1 MSPGSG
7 NLRAVPAPGNPADPL
22 ERRRIFE
29 EAHPDITITAPGG
42 GDPWWT
48 ARRDGQ
54 YVASAY
60 MLGRLMDSLD
70 RLAGEEK

>member
-7 NLRAVPAPGNPADPL
+7 HLRGVPADDPADPL
-22 ERRRIFE
+22 ARRAAFE
-29 EAHPDITITAPGG
+29 QAHPDITITPPGG
-42 GDPWWT
+42 DDPWWT

-70 RLAGEEK
+70 RLIGGQT